1 MRKLVQY
8 TEILKHL
15 PRTGWLRHNIDAP
28 ETIAAHSWQMAMMA
42 MQLSGTLIDEHY
54 DFNKIIRMCLCHDLG
69 ESIIGDI
76 TPQDEQYKNKALAEQ
91 KAVDY
96 LAECCDIPEI
106 ILLFE
111 EYEANQTNEAKLTHD
126 LDLLDMY
133 AQSIDYEKKYPYK
146 DLSEFRQTAIAK
158 IQTSLGKA
166 ILKDLTP
173 IQ

>member
-1 MRKLVQY
+1 
-8 TEILKHL
+8 
-15 PRTGWLRHNIDAP
+15 
-28 ETIAAHSWQMAMMA
+28 
-42 MQLSGTLIDEHY
+42 
-54 DFNKIIRMCLCHDLG
+54 MCLCHDLG